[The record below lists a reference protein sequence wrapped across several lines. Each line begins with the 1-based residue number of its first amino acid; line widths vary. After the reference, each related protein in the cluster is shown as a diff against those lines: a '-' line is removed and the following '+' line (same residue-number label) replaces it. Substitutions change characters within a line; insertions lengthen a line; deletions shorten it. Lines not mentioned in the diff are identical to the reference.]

1 VTVTP
6 ATSEPEQITMMKR
19 LVELA
24 LDQTQMSAERT
35 YMNGERTL
43 AVWIRTALALMIFG
57 LAVDRFSL
65 VLQSHGHLEPHELSR
80 WGGGALIVLGVAMA
94 VSCGSRFLSFSLA
107 YRRMHRLPAHHGPYL
122 GPVFA
127 ALVALFGI
135 ALLVILNVLTT

>member
-1 VTVTP
+1 
-6 ATSEPEQITMMKR
+6 MMKR

-43 AVWIRTALALMIFG
+43 AVWVRTALALMIFG

-65 VLQSHGHLEPHELSR
+65 VLESHGNFNPHRLSR
-80 WGGGALIVLGVAMA
+80 WGGGALILLGVAMA
-94 VSCGSRFLSFSLA
+94 VICGARFLSFSLA
-107 YRRMHRLPAHHGPYL
+107 YQRMHRLPARHGPYL

-127 ALVALFGI
+127 GLVALFGI
-135 ALLVILNVLTT
+135 ALLVILNVFAT

>member
-1 VTVTP
+1 MTVTP
-6 ATSEPEQITMMKR
+6 ETSEPEQITMMKR

-24 LDQTQMSAERT
+24 LDQTHMSAERT

-65 VLQSHGHLEPHELSR
+65 VLQSHGNFNPHELSR

-94 VSCGSRFLSFSLA
+94 VSCGSRFLAFSLT

-122 GPVFA
+122 GPFFA

-135 ALLVILNVLTT
+135 ALLVVLDVFAT

>member
-1 VTVTP
+1 MSETP
-6 ATSEPEQITMMKR
+6 EPEQIAMMKR

-24 LDQTQMSAERT
+24 LDQTQMSAERS

-43 AVWIRTALALMIFG
+43 AVWIRTALGLMIFG

-65 VLQSHGHLEPHELSR
+65 VLRGRGHLDPHELSS
-80 WGGGALIVLGVAMA
+80 WGGGALIVLGIAMA
-94 VSCGSRFLSFSLA
+94 VSCGYRFLVFSIA

-135 ALLVILNVLTT
+135 ALLVVLDVFTT

>member
-1 VTVTP
+1 
-6 ATSEPEQITMMKR
+6 MMKR

-43 AVWIRTALALMIFG
+43 AVWVRTALALMIFG

-65 VLQSHGHLEPHELSR
+65 VLESHGNFNPHQLSR
-80 WGGGALIVLGVAMA
+80 WGGGALILLGVAMA
-94 VSCGSRFLSFSLA
+94 VICGARFLSFSLA
-107 YRRMHRLPAHHGPYL
+107 YQRMHRLPARHGPYL

-135 ALLVILNVLTT
+135 ALLVILNVFAT